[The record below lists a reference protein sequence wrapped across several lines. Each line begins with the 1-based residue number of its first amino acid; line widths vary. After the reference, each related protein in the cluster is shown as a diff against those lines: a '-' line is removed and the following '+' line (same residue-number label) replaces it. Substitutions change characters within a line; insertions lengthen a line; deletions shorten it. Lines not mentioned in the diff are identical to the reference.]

1 MKRQK
6 REQAEMFFN
15 KFSLITSSL
24 LICFFGILMI
34 TFSGVFGKYENA
46 AITVAQLFISV
57 SVGSM
62 LLEWFGFVNYTR
74 KRMSE
79 ILISDE
85 VLKVLNMKRKRE
97 LKSLLLKNIYMYNAP
112 KLQNEDNNILM
123 IIDRELDNILKDYY
137 FDEYIIYT
145 DVSILEQNSKKYI
158 KKNFRHTFK
167 AKSINRKKCTLGTPI
182 NTYLK
187 PPQEDLKAFELKSF
201 KINGNQL
208 DIKGWNVCEKN
219 NDCEMK
225 NIYPKHYTFEE
236 IIDKN
241 SSLFSFKNEID
252 VDFEYITIVDIDDL
266 VYTYQVNRPCK
277 HFCIHFNAPKE
288 YKILMEGFG
297 FMSTGNSQRQRC
309 VETENGCMIR
319 FLDWIL
325 PGNGIMAVLQKI

>member
-1 MKRQK
+1 MKRHK
-6 REQAEMFFN
+6 KEQAEMFFN
-15 KFSLITSSL
+15 KFSLIISSL
-24 LICFFGILMI
+24 FICLVGILVI
-34 TFSGVFGKYENA
+34 TFSTRFGKYEDVA
-46 AITVAQLFISV
+46 VTVAQLLISV

-79 ILISDE
+79 ILIGDE
-85 VLKVLNMKRKRE
+85 VLKVLNMKSKRE

-112 KLQNEDNNILM
+112 KLQNEENNILM

-137 FDEYIIYT
+137 FEEYIIYT
-145 DVSILEQNSKKYI
+145 DVSILEQNGKKYI
-158 KKNFRHTFK
+158 KKYFRHTFK
-167 AKSINRKKCTLGTPI
+167 AKSINRKRCLLRTPI

-201 KINGNQL
+201 KINGRQI
-208 DIKGWNVCEKN
+208 DIKDWDVCEKN
-219 NDCEMK
+219 NDNEMK

-236 IIDKN
+236 IINKN
-241 SSLFSFKNEID
+241 KSLFSFKNEMD
-252 VDFEYITIVDIDDL
+252 ADFEYITLVETDDL
-266 VYTYQVNRPCK
+266 VYTYQVSSPCK

-288 YKILMEGFG
+288 FKILMEGFG

-325 PGNGIMAVLQKI
+325 PGNGVTAVLQKR